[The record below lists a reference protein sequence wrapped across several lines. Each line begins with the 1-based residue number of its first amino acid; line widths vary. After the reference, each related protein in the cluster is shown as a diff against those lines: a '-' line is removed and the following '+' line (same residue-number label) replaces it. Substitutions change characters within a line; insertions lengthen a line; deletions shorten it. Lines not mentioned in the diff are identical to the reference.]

1 MSTNHD
7 FDETLNL
14 VKDSLNNIETTA
26 DLIEQVL
33 DYLLHNEFSNI
44 DTEKVDELIAKLQT
58 ALIILCRM
66 ENTVNNII
74 PTQTYTK
81 TWITNIHTLMN
92 FLHKLPV
99 NGPTLL

>member
-7 FDETLNL
+7 FDETLEL
-14 VKDSLNNIETTA
+14 VRESLNNIETTA
-26 DLIEQVL
+26 NLIEEVL
-33 DYLLHNEFSNI
+33 DYLLRTEFSNI
-44 DTEKVDELIAKLQT
+44 DSEKIDELIAKLQT

-66 ENTVNNII
+66 ENTVNSLI

-92 FLHKLPV
+92 FLHKLPI